1 MLAEPLALLIAAVVF
16 AYALFSR
23 KTEQAALTAPMMF
36 TTLGILLGLAWL
48 KSTAKA

>member
-1 MLAEPLALLIAAVVF
+1 MLAEPLALLIAAAVF

-36 TTLGILLGLAWL
+36 TALGILLGRPGL
-48 KSTAKA
+48 TG